1 MVESMRIQVP
11 LTVYLMPLYASNN
24 CVIFSVAG
32 NVLNEKQNGL
42 LPENLD
48 KLVLLLENPSD
59 I

>member
-1 MVESMRIQVP
+1 MRIQVP